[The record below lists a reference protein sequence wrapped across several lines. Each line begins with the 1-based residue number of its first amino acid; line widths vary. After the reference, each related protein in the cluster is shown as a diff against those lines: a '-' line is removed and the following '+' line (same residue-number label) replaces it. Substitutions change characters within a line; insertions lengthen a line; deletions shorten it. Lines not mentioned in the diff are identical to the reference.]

1 MWVNFLRTCPAYE
14 RCKFFCPAFIVVSLQ
29 WGESCPNVCAFTLIQ
44 KRSFNCIFKPE
55 LENQLSN
62 ALFVFFVEDGF
73 SSLSLLKTICFL
85 LAQQWLTEHWL
96 GHFGKILSDPRE
108 SVSLPCISH
117 SACTGTLCHW
127 VVIIDQWVTEGST
140 WSVSARYV
148 REGLCVSLPCCQHFW
163 FDLEWKPYCRGLV
176 TSAGVDF
183 GPFPFWFNSLHSGLS
198 SVSLLANQ

>member
-1 MWVNFLRTCPAYE
+1 MWVNFLRTRPAYE

-117 SACTGTLCHW
+117 SACTGTLCRW
-127 VVIIDQWVTEGST
+127 VVIRSVGNRRIDLKCECKICQGGSLFHCHVANISDLT
-140 WSVSARYV
+140 WS
-148 REGLCVSLPCCQHFW
+148 ESLTAEVWWLQQVW
-163 FDLEWKPYCRGLV
+163 TLAL
-176 TSAGVDF
+176 
-183 GPFPFWFNSLHSGLS
+183 FPFGLIPCTQ
-198 SVSLLANQ
+198 V